1 MNASLEYIADSLIIE
16 KLAANGGMIVI
27 AQDGGIVSSIAS
39 NIKNYVLSI
48 FDKDRPISSIMSF
61 LGPGILFKLG
71 FPWMSV
77 LYTAA
82 EAFGFDWK
90 GFWSSVGQ
98 GITTFV
104 KTILSSGKPAD
115 ENEAA
120 QKVNET
126 VANAFNSNFSGQIDK
141 DKLEDLAKNN
151 TFKADDGKFSSDLN
165 NALELKKLAIEYN
178 RTKTFTKVAG
188 ITSKLAGFFIKIIS
202 WVVKTALISLGFVSA
217 AGAVRGLLGI
227 KPDNSNAPLG
237 GGSSN
242 DNTNISLTKQPIRS
256 LKISPS
262 VSPEMFTVHSNDM
275 SSVWMEHGDIS
286 NIDDM
291 LISWVLN
298 IYPQLKDYEDKI
310 KSSSNFQ
317 TIVSR
322 FEDRNKLSSGT
333 GMVSVPR
340 PYERKADIVSPIVN
354 GFLSQNNITLNDN
367 QSPGGTTI

>member
-16 KLAANGGMIVI
+16 KLASNGGMIVI
-27 AQDGGIVSSIAS
+27 AQDGGIISSVAS
-39 NIKNYVLSI
+39 NIKNYVLSM
-48 FDKDRPISSIMSF
+48 FDKDHPISSIMSF

-71 FPWMSV
+71 FPWMSA
-77 LYTAA
+77 LYTIA
-82 EAFGFDWK
+82 EALGFDWK
-90 GFWSSVGQ
+90 GFWSKVGE
-98 GITTFV
+98 GITSFT
-104 KTILSSGKPAD
+104 KTIISSGKPAD
-115 ENEAA
+115 ENEASA
-120 QKVNET
+120 SVNQT
-126 VANAFNSNFSGQIDK
+126 ISNSFSNSFTGQVDK
-141 DKLEDLAKNN
+141 EKLLDIAKN
-151 TFKADDGKFSSDLN
+151 GKFSSN
-165 NALELKKLAIEYN
+165 MKNSLELKKLAIEYN

-188 ITSKLAGFFIKIIS
+188 ITSKLTAFFIKIIS
-202 WVVKTALISLGFVSA
+202 WVVKTALISLGFVA
-217 AGAVRGLLGI
+217 VAGAARGLLGI

-237 GGSSN
+237 GESSN
-242 DNTNISLTKQPIRS
+242 NNTNVSSISQPIRS

-262 VSPEMFTVHSNDM
+262 VSSEMFAVHSNDM

-298 IYPQLKDYEDKI
+298 IYPQLKDYADKI

-333 GMVSVPR
+333 GMVSVPK

-354 GFLSQNNITLNDN
+354 GFLSQNNITTNDNNN
-367 QSPGGTTI
+367 QSPGTNI